1 MLLRKWWGI
10 GLMFGLAL
18 LAVMILSCAKAP
30 EKELQEASAAI
41 EAARTAEADLYVPDL
56 FAEAQ
61 ANLTEAETLSV
72 AKQYKQAK
80 ELALSAKMKA
90 DSAAGLAATNK
101 ETKRAEAEALLANG
115 QKMLDELNKAIKE
128 AEKKIAKA
136 KMAPIKNNAKAAE
149 DLLAQ
154 TKKLYEG
161 GNYKNAYD
169 QAQMVM
175 RKISDTQNEL
185 AALKA
190 AKAPA
195 PKAKTVKKK

>member
-1 MLLRKWWGI
+1 MLLRKWWGV
-10 GLMFGLAL
+10 GLVLS
-18 LAVMILSCAKAP
+18 LAVSAFLILGCAKAP

-72 AKQYKQAK
+72 AKKFKEAKDLALQAK
-80 ELALSAKMKA
+80 TKA
-90 DSAAGLAATNK
+90 DSAAAVAATNK
-101 ETKRAEAEALLANG
+101 EAKKAEVEGLLANA
-115 QKMLDELNKAIKE
+115 QKMLDELNKSIAG
-128 AEKKIAKA
+128 EKKIGKA
-136 KMAPIKNNAKAAE
+136 KMTPVKNNAKAAE

-154 TKKLYEG
+154 AKKSHEG
-161 GNYKNAYD
+161 GDYRNAYD

-175 RKISDTQNEL
+175 RKISDTQNEY

-190 AKAPA
+190 PKALA
-195 PKAKTVKKK
+195 PKVKAGKKK